1 MTMVLLCY
9 FAIKNNIY
17 IYHLLFTPYKS
28 IKRNILLGKVPNIY
42 LSYLRKTVSSDID
55 EVPNVSNKNGKK

>member
-28 IKRNILLGKVPNIY
+28 IKRNNFTWQGSKYISILFKENSIE
-42 LSYLRKTVSSDID
+42 RH
-55 EVPNVSNKNGKK
+55 